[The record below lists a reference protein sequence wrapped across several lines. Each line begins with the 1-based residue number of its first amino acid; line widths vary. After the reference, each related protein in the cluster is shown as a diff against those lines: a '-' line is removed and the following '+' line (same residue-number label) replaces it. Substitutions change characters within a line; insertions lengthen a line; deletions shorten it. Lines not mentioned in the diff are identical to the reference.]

1 MLEIVLNFNAKMLS
15 FKIRK
20 KSSINLELKLVNS
33 ALGHINVT
41 SASLRLKNKKMLPA
55 SLLST
60 SKATKGKTKD
70 LLHPSIM
77 IKPPQIS

>member
-33 ALGHINVT
+33 ALGHINV
-41 SASLRLKNKKMLPA
+41 SFSEE
-55 SLLST
+55 
-60 SKATKGKTKD
+60 
-70 LLHPSIM
+70 
-77 IKPPQIS
+77 IKQPLGQIKINHF